1 MSSKTDPGGSVVL
14 VPRPEQFDA
23 EDSDDESTHGGHD
36 FFGPVSIVVVNVEQN
51 THTNHHDNQS
61 ESDLN
66 HSRGRVAFLHVVT
79 P

>member
-36 FFGPVSIVVVNVEQN
+36 FFGPVSTVVVSVEQSPY
-51 THTNHHDNQS
+51 TNHDGNQT

-66 HSRGRVAFLHVVT
+66 HSLGRVAFLHVVT